1 MWTAYI
7 PVSSLQC
14 VEAEK
19 EPARQTLKTDSQ
31 RGTGFLCINNVGI
44 CPSVVDSDEL
54 RMLNWC
60 QIGMH
65 EAAFLLYWRACNAP
79 TQFGGGGGHSGFSC

>member
-1 MWTAYI
+1 M
-7 PVSSLQC
+7 
-14 VEAEK
+14 
-19 EPARQTLKTDSQ
+19 
-31 RGTGFLCINNVGI
+31 GI

-65 EAAFLLYWRACNAP
+65 EAAFLLYWRACHAP
-79 TQFGGGGGHSGFSC
+79 TQFGGGVIVGLVAELGFGLLGHVMSIFE